1 MSSEPRFAFR
11 ATAEDLANLTAI
23 ASALRTAGQPFAN
36 RTDALRHALR
46 TTAAPVTATPVAA
59 VPTGEINR

>member
-11 ATAEDLANLTAI
+11 ATAEDFANLTAI
-23 ASALRTAGQPFAN
+23 AAALRTAGQPFAN

-46 TTAAPVTATPVAA
+46 TAAADMTAAPAGE
-59 VPTGEINR
+59 TGR